1 MSKANNNNNINNN
14 KAVNNSYYTFE
25 EGGRYL
31 FGDYTPFDENKNFIN
46 VLNDFVSISTDII
59 KVHKNIERLRFVL
72 KDIELFQN
80 EMITKIKRFKS
91 STEASMDAFHKKYH
105 EGIVNPIF
113 STQTGTDLS
122 FKTKNALIRPLT
134 DGEREYAR
142 QSEEY
147 ERFIQSKILD
157 SYNNL
162 ITLLQTWLSRDHY
175 NLPYTLTSNTSNI
188 VDVSIDKDDKDAYK
202 ISRTNTITLQMD
214 QETSFANTPIALVSS
229 LSYSF
234 SIDRSSLAFWND
246 KRKVSDLGIEDM
258 PIPVRFKIPISKKL
272 KRSFRFVSGGS
283 DNNQGTAEKEPDF
296 VAADSYYIAY
306 AKLENGKDLS
316 VTLADDTSK
325 LDDRVIKLYYGLSNL
340 YNNNNNNNN
349 DYRKT
354 TNVEFYKRIISEGK
368 LPKIDYIE
376 EGEKRSLNLL
386 QKEFLR
392 FTDFPKILLLGKALV
407 DKLNTLSNP
416 TVVASHNK
424 LEGIKVG
431 DKDAVIVNSVAISPS
446 SLIYN
451 EELVILFLE
460 SIAAG
465 FAPLIR
471 KLKEKSPVK
480 GELILRHEIG
490 SRQREEYVVKTEELN
505 SNLISTD
512 EGKKISTILGLSNDV
527 SSNKTT
533 TTFTNDSR

>member
-1 MSKANNNNNINNN
+1 M
-14 KAVNNSYYTFE
+14 
-25 EGGRYL
+25 
-31 FGDYTPFDENKNFIN
+31 
-46 VLNDFVSISTDII
+46 
-59 KVHKNIERLRFVL
+59 
-72 KDIELFQN
+72 
-80 EMITKIKRFKS
+80 
-91 STEASMDAFHKKYH
+91 
-105 EGIVNPIF
+105 
-113 STQTGTDLS
+113 S

-258 PIPVRFKIPISKKL
+258 PIPVGFKIPISKKL

-283 DNNQGTAEKEPDF
+283 DNNQGPAEKEPDF
-296 VAADSYYIAY
+296 VAQNSYYIAY

-340 YNNNNNNNN
+340 YNNNNN

-392 FTDFPKILLLGKALV
+392 FTDFPKIFLLGKALV

-460 SIAAG
+460 SIAAR
-465 FAPLIR
+465 IR
-471 KLKEKSPVK
+471 S
-480 GELILRHEIG
+480 
-490 SRQREEYVVKTEELN
+490 LN
-505 SNLISTD
+505 TKI
-512 EGKKISTILGLSNDV
+512 EGKEPGQRRV
-527 SSNKTT
+527 
-533 TTFTNDSR
+533 DS

>member
-1 MSKANNNNNINNN
+1 MITVDNSDDDDNNN
-14 KAVNNSYYTFE
+14 KKGTVSSSYYTFE

-46 VLNDFVSISTDII
+46 VLKDFVSISTGVIEL
-59 KVHKNIERLRFVL
+59 HKNIERLRLVL

-80 EMITKIKRFKS
+80 EMITKIKKFKN
-91 STEASMDAFHKKYH
+91 STEASMDAFHRKYH
-105 EGIVNPIF
+105 EGIVNPLF
-113 STQTGTDLS
+113 PTPTGTDLS

-134 DGEREYAR
+134 DGEKEYVR
-142 QSEEY
+142 QSEAY
-147 ERFIQSKILD
+147 KRFIQSKILD
-157 SYNNL
+157 SYNNV

-202 ISRTNTITLQMD
+202 ISRTSTITLQMD
-214 QETSFANTPIALVSS
+214 KEAPFDNTPIALVQP

-234 SIDRSSLAFWND
+234 LIDSSSLAFWNN

-258 PIPVRFKIPISKKL
+258 PIPVGFKIPISKKL

-283 DNNQGTAEKEPDF
+283 DNNQGSTEKEPDF
-296 VAADSYYIAY
+296 VAVDRYYIAF
-306 AKLENGKDLS
+306 AKLKNCEDLS

-325 LDDRVIKLYYGLSNL
+325 LDDKVIKLDYDLTNL
-340 YNNNNNNNN
+340 YDNNNN
-349 DYRKT
+349 DYRET
-354 TNVEFYKRIISEGK
+354 TNTEFYKRLISEGN
-368 LPKIDYIE
+368 LPKIDYSE

-392 FTDFPKILLLGKALV
+392 FTDFPKILLLGKTLV

-431 DKDAVIVNSVAISPS
+431 DSIAMSSS

-451 EELVILFLE
+451 EELVILFLK

-465 FAPLIR
+465 FAPLIQ
-471 KLKEKSPVK
+471 KLKEKSPIK
-480 GELILRHEIG
+480 GELILRHEID

-505 SNLISTD
+505 STLISTD

-533 TTFTNDSR
+533 TTTTFTTGSRQ

>member
-1 MSKANNNNNINNN
+1 MSTVDNSNDDDDNNNS
-14 KAVNNSYYTFE
+14 KEVVNNSYYTFE

-46 VLNDFVSISTDII
+46 VLKDFVSISTDII
-59 KVHKNIERLRFVL
+59 EAHMNIERLRFVL

-80 EMITKIKRFKS
+80 EMITKIKKFKV

-105 EGIVNPIF
+105 EGIVNHLFP
-113 STQTGTDLS
+113 TPTGTDLY

-147 ERFIQSKILD
+147 KRFIQSKIID
-157 SYNNL
+157 SYNN
-162 ITLLQTWLSRDHY
+162 IIALLQTWLSRDHY

-188 VDVSIDKDDKDAYK
+188 VDVSIDKEDKDAYK
-202 ISRTNTITLQMD
+202 ISRTNTITLHID
-214 QETSFANTPIALVSS
+214 KETPFDNTPIARVPT

-234 SIDRSSLAFWND
+234 LIDSSALTFWNN

-258 PIPVRFKIPISKKL
+258 PIPVGFKIPISKKL

-283 DNNQGTAEKEPDF
+283 DNNQGSVEKEPYF
-296 VAADSYYIAY
+296 VAVDRYYIAY

-316 VTLADDTSK
+316 VTIADDTSK
-325 LDDRVIKLYYGLSNL
+325 LDDRVIKLDYDLTNL
-340 YNNNNNNNN
+340 YNNNNNN
-349 DYRKT
+349 DYRET
-354 TNVEFYKRIISEGK
+354 TNAEFYKRLISEGK
-368 LPKIDYIE
+368 LPKMDYSE

-424 LEGIKVG
+424 LEAIKVG
-431 DKDAVIVNSVAISPS
+431 DSVAISSS

-451 EELVILFLE
+451 EELVILFLK
-460 SIAAG
+460 SIAAE

-471 KLKEKSPVK
+471 KLKEKSPIK
-480 GELILRHEIG
+480 GELILRHEID

-512 EGKKISTILGLSNDV
+512 EGKKISTILGLFNDI

-533 TTFTNDSR
+533 TTFTTGSRQ